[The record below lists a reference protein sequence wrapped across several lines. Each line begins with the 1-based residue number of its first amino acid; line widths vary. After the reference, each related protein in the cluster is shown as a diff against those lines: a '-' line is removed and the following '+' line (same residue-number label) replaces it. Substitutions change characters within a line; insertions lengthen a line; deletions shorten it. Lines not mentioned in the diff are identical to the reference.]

1 MSETD
6 KIQELQGALVEA
18 ESRIHELE
26 NLLLNSV
33 ARSGVLNA
41 ISREKEAEIQNVKI
55 GNERLQKQVDE
66 ISEELQKWLRGE
78 KKLPPPPSFD

>member
-6 KIQELQGALVEA
+6 KIQELQGALIEA

-26 NLLLNSV
+26 NLLLNSA
-33 ARSGVLNA
+33 ARSGVLNS
-41 ISREKEAEIQNVKI
+41 ISREKEAEIQNLKI

-66 ISEELQKWLRGE
+66 VSEELQKWLRGD
-78 KKLPPPPSFD
+78 KKLPPAPSFD